1 MVMENPKIEEKPKN
15 KAEKSHENLT
25 VAQKKLLLEALCE
38 EKEGYYKEARDHFI
52 ELDQTEDALRCSGL
66 IRNEKLLH
74 SGENR
79 LDNWRKENRSPII
92 ALMVI
97 SGVAMIAFLLFLNL
111 LNTKQ
116 RGITSP
122 AVAWLNP
129 GKVELTIYP
138 NWFLYDKNLKQIRTR
153 AVIDEKMKMEL
164 MKTYPLR
171 GDSAN
176 FAEFRQS
183 VEQLAFQSAEMKG
196 SYYWLL
202 LLVSGLAAIVGVF
215 IREMLDLIRHFC
227 YKKDLDFKLWWP
239 WYSLRPIVGF
249 MFGVMVILFNG
260 TDLLFESANNS
271 GETYLIAI
279 AIIAGISVEDVMLKI
294 RKVSQVLF
302 GNNYKES
309 DSVDGSVEVH
319 GENDQSNKDGKPE
332 NKKDKQ

>member
-1 MVMENPKIEEKPKN
+1 METT
-15 KAEKSHENLT
+15 KAEELPEKQADLT
-25 VAQKKLLLEALCE
+25 TELLTPAQKKLLLEALCE
-38 EKEGYYKEARDHFI
+38 EMEGHYSQARDHFI
-52 ELDQTEDALRCSGL
+52 ELNRTDDALRCSGL
-66 IRNEKLLH
+66 IRDEKPLH

-97 SGVAMIAFLLFLNL
+97 SGVVMIAFILFLNL
-111 LNTKQ
+111 LNNKQ

-138 NWFLYDKNLKQIRTR
+138 NWFLYDKNLKEIRTR

-164 MKTYPLR
+164 VKTYPLR

-202 LLVSGLAAIVGVF
+202 LLVSGFAAVVGVF

-227 YKKDLDFKLWWP
+227 YKKDLDFKTWWP
-239 WYSLRPIVGF
+239 WYFLRPFVGF

-260 TDLLFESANNS
+260 TDLLFQSANNNS
-271 GETYLIAI
+271 DTYLIAI
-279 AIIAGISVEDVMLKI
+279 AIIAGISVEDVMFKI

-302 GNNYKES
+302 GNNYQEK
-309 DSVDGSVEVH
+309 DSVDGSVEVPAAK
-319 GENDQSNKDGKPE
+319 EQPNKDDKPD
-332 NKKDKQ
+332 NKKAKP

>member
-1 MVMENPKIEEKPKN
+1 MGKTKTDEL
-15 KAEKSHENLT
+15 AEKQTNQVSVQLSSE
-25 VAQKKLLLEALCE
+25 QKLLLLQAKCE
-38 EKEGYYKEARDHFI
+38 EKEGHYEKARDHFI
-52 ELDQTEDALRCSGL
+52 ELDQTDDALRCSGL
-66 IRNEKLLH
+66 IRDEKQLH

-79 LDNWRKENRSPII
+79 LDIWRKENSSPII

-97 SGVAMIAFLLFLNL
+97 SGVIMIAFLLFLNL

-116 RGITSP
+116 RGITST

-129 GKVELTIYP
+129 GKVELTNYP

-153 AVIDEKMKMEL
+153 AVIDEKLKVEL
-164 MKTYPLR
+164 VKTYPLR

-183 VEQLAFQSAEMKG
+183 VEQLAFQSADMKG

-202 LLVSGLAAIVGVF
+202 LLVSGLAAVVGVF

-227 YKKDLDFKLWWP
+227 YKKDLDFKTWWP
-239 WYSLRPIVGF
+239 WYFLRPFVGF

-260 TDLLFESANNS
+260 TDLLFQSASNNS
-271 GETYLIAI
+271 DTYLIAI
-279 AIIAGISVEDVMLKI
+279 AIIAGISVEDVMFKI

-302 GNNYKES
+302 GNNYQEK
-309 DSVDGSVEVH
+309 DLVDGSVEV
-319 GENDQSNKDGKPE
+319 SAAK
-332 NKKDKQ
+332 